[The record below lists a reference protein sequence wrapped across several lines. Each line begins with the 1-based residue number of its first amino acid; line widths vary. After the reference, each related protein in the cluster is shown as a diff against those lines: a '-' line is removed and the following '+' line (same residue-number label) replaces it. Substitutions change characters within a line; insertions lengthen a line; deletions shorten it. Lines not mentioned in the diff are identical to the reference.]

1 MRRKA
6 VGGKTEGSVGEG
18 ERMNDDGYGASD
30 KEQELND
37 LEDMSQKLYNL
48 SNTIDSDYSELD
60 EKDGFGIV
68 DRLQDMALEVKEKS
82 EELRNPQSRED
93 YILDREG
100 L

>member
-1 MRRKA
+1 M
-6 VGGKTEGSVGEG
+6 
-18 ERMNDDGYGASD
+18 YSD

-37 LEDMSQKLYNL
+37 LNDLHDRIYSL
-48 SNTIDSDYSELD
+48 SEEVDDIFSDID
-60 EKDGFGIV
+60 EKYRFGIV
-68 DRLQDMALEVKEKS
+68 DRLQDMALEIKEKS

>member
-1 MRRKA
+1 
-6 VGGKTEGSVGEG
+6 V
-18 ERMNDDGYGASD
+18 YGASD

-37 LEDMSQKLYNL
+37 LNDLHDRIYSL
-48 SNTIDSDYSELD
+48 SEEVDDIFSDID
-60 EKDGFGIV
+60 EKYGFGIV
-68 DRLQDMALEVKEKS
+68 DRLQDMAFEVKEKL

>member
-1 MRRKA
+1 M
-6 VGGKTEGSVGEG
+6 
-18 ERMNDDGYGASD
+18 YGASD

-37 LEDMSQKLYNL
+37 LNDLHDRIYSL
-48 SNTIDSDYSELD
+48 SEEVDDIFYDID
-60 EKDGFGIV
+60 EKYGFGIV
-68 DRLQDMALEVKEKS
+68 DRLQDMALEVKEKE

>member
-1 MRRKA
+1 M
-6 VGGKTEGSVGEG
+6 
-18 ERMNDDGYGASD
+18 YSD

-37 LEDMSQKLYNL
+37 LSDLHDRIYSL
-48 SNTIDSDYSELD
+48 SEEVDDIFSDID
-60 EKDGFGIV
+60 EKYGFGIV
-68 DRLQDMALEVKEKS
+68 DRLQDMALEVKEKL

>member
-1 MRRKA
+1 M
-6 VGGKTEGSVGEG
+6 
-18 ERMNDDGYGASD
+18 YGASD

-37 LEDMSQKLYNL
+37 LNDLHDRIYSL
-48 SNTIDSDYSELD
+48 SEEVDDIFSDID
-60 EKDGFGIV
+60 EKYGFGIV
-68 DRLQDMALEVKEKS
+68 DRLQDMALEIKEKK

>member
-1 MRRKA
+1 M
-6 VGGKTEGSVGEG
+6 
-18 ERMNDDGYGASD
+18 YGASD
-30 KEQELND
+30 KEQEMND
-37 LEDMSQKLYNL
+37 LSDLHDRIYSL
-48 SNTIDSDYSELD
+48 SEEVDDIFFDID
-60 EKDGFGIV
+60 EKYGFGIV

>member
-1 MRRKA
+1 MC
-6 VGGKTEGSVGEG
+6 
-18 ERMNDDGYGASD
+18 GASD

-37 LEDMSQKLYNL
+37 LNDLHDRIYSL
-48 SNTIDSDYSELD
+48 SEEVDDIFSDID
-60 EKDGFGIV
+60 EKYGFGIV
-68 DRLQDMALEVKEKS
+68 DRLQDMAFEVKEKL

>member
-1 MRRKA
+1 MH
-6 VGGKTEGSVGEG
+6 E
-18 ERMNDDGYGASD
+18 DGYGASD

-37 LEDMSQKLYNL
+37 LNDLHDRIYSL
-48 SNTIDSDYSELD
+48 SEEVDGTFSDID
-60 EKDGFGIV
+60 EKYGFGIV
-68 DRLQDMALEVKEKS
+68 DRLQDMALEVKEKE

>member
-1 MRRKA
+1 
-6 VGGKTEGSVGEG
+6 
-18 ERMNDDGYGASD
+18 MNDDGYGASD

>member
-1 MRRKA
+1 M
-6 VGGKTEGSVGEG
+6 
-18 ERMNDDGYGASD
+18 YSD

-37 LEDMSQKLYNL
+37 LNDLHDRIYSL
-48 SNTIDSDYSELD
+48 SEEVDDIFSDID
-60 EKDGFGIV
+60 EKYGFGIV
-68 DRLQDMALEVKEKS
+68 DRLQDMALEVKEKK

>member
-1 MRRKA
+1 
-6 VGGKTEGSVGEG
+6 V
-18 ERMNDDGYGASD
+18 YGASD
-30 KEQELND
+30 KEQEMND
-37 LEDMSQKLYNL
+37 LSDLHDRIYSL
-48 SNTIDSDYSELD
+48 SEEVDDIFFDID
-60 EKDGFGIV
+60 EKYGFGIV

>member
-1 MRRKA
+1 
-6 VGGKTEGSVGEG
+6 
-18 ERMNDDGYGASD
+18 MNECGYGASEF
-30 KEQELND
+30 EQEIND
-37 LEDMSQKLYNL
+37 LEDLHDRIYSL
-48 SNTIDSDYSELD
+48 SEEIEDIFSDLD
-60 EKDGFGIV
+60 EKYGFGIV

>member
-1 MRRKA
+1 M
-6 VGGKTEGSVGEG
+6 
-18 ERMNDDGYGASD
+18 YSD
-30 KEQELND
+30 KEQEMNDLND
-37 LEDMSQKLYNL
+37 LHDRIYSL
-48 SNTIDSDYSELD
+48 SEEVDDIFSDID
-60 EKDGFGIV
+60 EKYGFGIV

>member
-1 MRRKA
+1 M
-6 VGGKTEGSVGEG
+6 
-18 ERMNDDGYGASD
+18 YSD

-37 LEDMSQKLYNL
+37 LNDLHDRIYSL
-48 SNTIDSDYSELD
+48 SEEVDDIFSDID
-60 EKDGFGIV
+60 EKYGFGIV

-93 YILDREG
+93 AILDREG

>member
-1 MRRKA
+1 M
-6 VGGKTEGSVGEG
+6 
-18 ERMNDDGYGASD
+18 YGASD

-37 LEDMSQKLYNL
+37 LSDLHDRIYSL
-48 SNTIDSDYSELD
+48 SEEVDDIFSDID
-60 EKDGFGIV
+60 EKYGFGIV
-68 DRLQDMALEVKEKS
+68 DRLQDMAFEVKEKL

>member
-1 MRRKA
+1 M
-6 VGGKTEGSVGEG
+6 
-18 ERMNDDGYGASD
+18 YGASD

-37 LEDMSQKLYNL
+37 LNDLHDRIYSL
-48 SNTIDSDYSELD
+48 SEEVDDIFFDID
-60 EKDGFGIV
+60 EKYGFGIV
-68 DRLQDMALEVKEKS
+68 DRLQDMALEVKEKE

>member
-1 MRRKA
+1 M
-6 VGGKTEGSVGEG
+6 
-18 ERMNDDGYGASD
+18 YGASD
-30 KEQELND
+30 KEQEMNDLND
-37 LEDMSQKLYNL
+37 LHDRIYSL
-48 SNTIDSDYSELD
+48 SEEVDDIFSDID
-60 EKDGFGIV
+60 EKYGFGIV

>member
-1 MRRKA
+1 M
-6 VGGKTEGSVGEG
+6 
-18 ERMNDDGYGASD
+18 YSD

-37 LEDMSQKLYNL
+37 LNDLHDRIYSL
-48 SNTIDSDYSELD
+48 SEEVDDIFSDID
-60 EKDGFGIV
+60 EKYGFGIV
-68 DRLQDMALEVKEKS
+68 DRLQDMALEVKEKL

>member
-1 MRRKA
+1 M
-6 VGGKTEGSVGEG
+6 
-18 ERMNDDGYGASD
+18 YGASD

-37 LEDMSQKLYNL
+37 LSDLHDRIYSL
-48 SNTIDSDYSELD
+48 SEEVDDIFSDID
-60 EKDGFGIV
+60 EKYGFGIV

-93 YILDREG
+93 AILDREG

>member
-1 MRRKA
+1 M
-6 VGGKTEGSVGEG
+6 
-18 ERMNDDGYGASD
+18 YSD

-37 LEDMSQKLYNL
+37 LNDLHDRIYSL
-48 SNTIDSDYSELD
+48 SEEVDDIFSDID
-60 EKDGFGIV
+60 EKYGFGIV
-68 DRLQDMALEVKEKS
+68 DRLQDMALEIKKKK